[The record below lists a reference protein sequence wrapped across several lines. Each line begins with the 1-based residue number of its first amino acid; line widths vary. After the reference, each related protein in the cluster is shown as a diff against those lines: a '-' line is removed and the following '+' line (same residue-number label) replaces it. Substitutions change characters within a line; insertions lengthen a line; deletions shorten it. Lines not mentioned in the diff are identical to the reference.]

1 MKSISWQY
9 SVMPRILILFAVIG
23 AGLFLDAP
31 VSFAQEQD
39 ETTPRVQIFHGRI
52 DPDKD
57 TVYRLF
63 GMKAREKLY
72 VRMVNVSG
80 NLDPILILLDGN
92 ADLVELSA
100 AVGEELL
107 VAIGEGRD
115 PLVTIPSILD
125 RYSLVWNDDY
135 GDQHD
140 AAFEFIIPEDGSYQL
155 LVAGSPGIS
164 SFGDYRLWIGVNEPE
179 VLTGAAISTGDTI
192 ALLDESA
199 TEREVS
205 VKEIRDVISEDSLTR
220 SFTLRK
226 LKPGDTIYAYAEAT
240 NGELAPVLVL
250 RNFSGKPLRSSNTA
264 SLNSFASIE
273 YPVERDVSDY
283 KLTLESYPL
292 DGETPAGEFRLLV
305 GVNAPDVLTGN
316 AQPQGRSPLKEAI
329 EVRLGVKLQ
338 QITGVDQQSEKFGAV
353 ALLRMEWQDPELAF
367 NPDDCQCEFA
377 TYTGDSFSKF
387 ADERAINW
395 PDFTLLNQQ
404 GNRWVQNRNVV
415 VYPDGRAIYLERFTT
430 DFQAPL
436 FDFTRFPFDD
446 QQLYIQVVSIYPDR
460 FFSYSD
466 PVELSDIGEKL
477 GEEEWFIVSSDTQV
491 GVEEERAAFWLNFT
505 VTRHIEFYLYR
516 ILIPIALVIIVSWIT
531 FFLKDYGKRVD
542 VAGANLL
549 LFVAFNFTISGELP
563 RLGYLTFM
571 DAILIG
577 TFVVTVLVVIFN
589 VILKRLEVT
598 GRVELAHRIDKPAI
612 WIYPLLYAIGGLVA
626 YLMFFG

>member
-1 MKSISWQY
+1 MKSISWQN
-9 SVMPRILILFAVIG
+9 SVVLRMLILFAVIG
-23 AGLFLDAP
+23 AGLFLDAQ
-31 VSFAQEQD
+31 VGFAQEQD
-39 ETTPRVQIFHGRI
+39 ESTPRVQILHGRV
-52 DPDKD
+52 DPDSD
-57 TVYRLF
+57 VIYRLF
-63 GMKAREKLY
+63 GMKARDKLY
-72 VRMVNVSG
+72 VRMANTSG
-80 NLDPILILLDGN
+80 NLDPFLILLDGS
-92 ADLVELSA
+92 ADLDELSA

-155 LVAGSPGIS
+155 LIGGAPGIS
-164 SFGDYRLWIGVNEPE
+164 TFGDYRLWIGVNAPE
-179 VLTGAAISTGDTI
+179 VLSGAAISTGDTL

-205 VKEIRDVISEDSLTR
+205 VKEIRDAISEVSLTR
-220 SFTLRK
+220 SYTLRK
-226 LKPGDTIYAYAEAT
+226 LNPGDTVYAYAEST
-240 NGELAPVLVL
+240 TGELAPVLVL

-264 SLNSFASIE
+264 GLNSSAAIE

-283 KLTLESYPL
+283 RLTVESYLL
-292 DGETPAGEFRLLV
+292 DGEIPAGEFRLLV
-305 GVNAPDVLTGN
+305 GVNAPDVLTGK
-316 AQPQGRSPLKEAI
+316 AQAQGRSPLKEAI

-377 TYTGDSFSKF
+377 TYTGDSFSKY
-387 ADERAINW
+387 ADESAINW

-446 QQLYIQVVSIYPDR
+446 QQLYIQVVSAYPER

-466 PVELSDIGEKL
+466 PAELSDIGEKL
-477 GEEEWFIVSSDTQV
+477 GEEEWFIIASDTQI
-491 GVEEERAAFWLNFT
+491 GVEEDRAAFWLNFT
-505 VTRHIEFYLYR
+505 VTRHLEFYLYR
-516 ILIPIALVIIVSWIT
+516 IFIPILLVIFVSWIT

-542 VAGANLL
+542 VASGNLL

-563 RLGYLTFM
+563 RLGYLTLM

-589 VILKRLEVT
+589 VILKRLEVM
-598 GRVELAHRIDKPAI
+598 GRSETAHRIDSLAV
-612 WIYPLLYAIGGLVA
+612 WIYPALYVVGALVA
-626 YLMFFG
+626 LWIFYG